1 MLEFAVAYPIRVQ
14 NGGLFISRGLGAHP
28 ARVIQSYELI
38 FVERG
43 TLSIREQD
51 SDFHIGPGETLL
63 LWPGREHA
71 GIGRFPADLRFYWVH
86 FELATQAAAAAAGTA
101 DATLLSMPQRTAI
114 RDPERF
120 VGLFRWLLGEQEE
133 RRTLP
138 MLEPIVLSMLQC
150 VAGAWPDPQASDRAG
165 VALAYRAKQLI
176 GTQFHTALTASALA
190 AQLHCNPDYLGRI
203 YRRTFGTTLT
213 EAIHRQRIAFAE
225 KLLLVN
231 ACSVDEVAQRA
242 GFSDGGYFRRIFRQR
257 LGMTPSAYR
266 RLYCKEHI
274 NSE

>member
-1 MLEFAVAYPIRVQ
+1 MLELAVAYPIRVQ
-14 NGGLFISRGLGAHP
+14 NGGLFISRGIGAHP
-28 ARVIQSYELI
+28 TRVIQSYELI

-51 SDFHIGPGETLL
+51 DDFHIGPGETLI

-71 GIGRFPADLRFYWVH
+71 GLGRFSDALRFYWVH
-86 FELATQAAAAAAGTA
+86 FELAPATAVAADG
-101 DATLLSMPQRTAI
+101 ATLLSMPQRTAI

-120 VGLFRWLLGEQEE
+120 VGLFRWFLAEQEE

-150 VAGAWPDPQASDRAG
+150 VAGAWPDPHDSDRAG
-165 VALAYRAKQLI
+165 VALAYRARQLI
-176 GTQFHTALTASALA
+176 GTQFQTALTASALA

-203 YRRTFGTTLT
+203 YRRAFATTLT

-231 ACSVDEVAQRA
+231 TCSVDEVAQRA
-242 GFSDGGYFRRIFRQR
+242 GFSDSGYFRRIFRQR

-274 NSE
+274 NSG

>member
-14 NGGLFISRGLGAHP
+14 NGGLFISRGVGAHP

-43 TLSIREQD
+43 ILSIREQD
-51 SDFHIGPGETLL
+51 NDFHVGSGETLL
-63 LWPGREHA
+63 LWPGRAHA
-71 GIGRFPADLRFYWVH
+71 GLGQFPDDLRFYWVH
-86 FELATQAAAAAAGTA
+86 FELEPVAAQADNAVA
-101 DATLLSMPQRTAI
+101 LSMPQRTAI
-114 RDPERF
+114 RDPDRF
-120 VGLFRWLLGEQEE
+120 VGLFRWFLAEQEE

-150 VAGAWPDPQASDRAG
+150 VAGAWPDPHDSERAG

-176 GTQFHTALTASALA
+176 GTQFHTALTASSLA

-203 YRRTFGTTLT
+203 YRRSFGTTLT

-231 ACSVDEVAQRA
+231 TCAVDDVAQRA
-242 GFSDGGYFRRIFRQR
+242 GFTDSGYFRRVFRQR

-274 NSE
+274 NSG